1 MPRLTRNSRESGP
14 VFSGVVSSEQ
24 SSSESRTSIGATS
37 GASTTTNT
45 VVQSGTSTMPA
56 LSTGDIVTN
65 VVQNA
70 IDAQLSSSASGCS
83 GANSEVSSQ
92 AQLSTATSR
101 TASFMYNL
109 ATSAGNFSTL
119 GSAPFRSSATSE
131 ASTGMPRM
139 VSCLAN
145 STGRIIPN
153 FLNTFTAPISSSVW
167 SSGGGYSTPEVAL
180 ASQPSV
186 VPSLPS
192 VLDLAGYS
200 SEQSLPQS
208 LHGHGPSPFIVDPG
222 YAPISAKIVNAI
234 VSGKYINLGDLLPE
248 NALVVDDFSEP
259 QLLLDGRLVLTG
271 SARKPRKEITDILS
285 WVEAFTV
292 FSVIVCSYFPNRWR
306 DLSSYKLLIVITI
319 KRLDNTLLLPGSWT
333 GRNLM
338 CSFLIS
344 TRLVRPIE
352 VPADL
357 LQRLIVLVPSLLV
370 IVTMTVRSSVSRG
383 TRDGA

>member
-1 MPRLTRNSRESGP
+1 MH
-14 VFSGVVSSEQ
+14 
-24 SSSESRTSIGATS
+24 
-37 GASTTTNT
+37 
-45 VVQSGTSTMPA
+45 
-56 LSTGDIVTN
+56 
-65 VVQNA
+65 
-70 IDAQLSSSASGCS
+70 
-83 GANSEVSSQ
+83 
-92 AQLSTATSR
+92 
-101 TASFMYNL
+101 NL

-119 GSAPFRSSATSE
+119 GAAPFRSSVNTSE
-131 ASTGMPRM
+131 ASTGIPRM

-186 VPSLPS
+186 VPS

-208 LHGHGPSPFIVDPG
+208 FHGHGPSPFIVGPG

-306 DLSSYKLLIVITI
+306 DLSSYKLLILRTYRQFAGYAWCDYD
-319 KRLDNTLLLPGSWT
+319 KAFRQHAAA
-333 GRNLM
+333 
-338 CSFLIS
+338 
-344 TRLVRPIE
+344 TRLLDWSELNVQLFNFHTAGSAYRGPS
-352 VPADL
+352 
-357 LQRLIVLVPSLLV
+357 RLTTASNSSRSEP
-370 IVTMTVRSSVSRG
+370 TGNRNHDAMTVRSSVSRG

>member
-14 VFSGVVSSEQ
+14 VFSGVVSSER
-24 SSSESRTSIGATS
+24 SSSDSPTSIGATS
-37 GASTTTNT
+37 SASTTTNT

-65 VVQNA
+65 VVQVLQGQLNSLVQNA
-70 IDAQLSSSASGCS
+70 IDAQLSSSASGS
-83 GANSEVSSQ
+83 SSANCEESSQ

-101 TASFMYNL
+101 TASFVHNL

-180 ASQPSV
+180 ASKPSV
-186 VPSLPS
+186 VPLLPS

-208 LHGHGPSPFIVDPG
+208 LHGHGPSPFIVGPG

-234 VSGKYINLGDLLPE
+234 VSGKFTNLGDLLPE

-259 QLLLDGRLVLTG
+259 HILLDGRLVLTG

-306 DLSSYKLLIVITI
+306 DLSSYKLLILRTY
-319 KRLDNTLLLPGSWT
+319 R
-333 GRNLM
+333 
-338 CSFLIS
+338 
-344 TRLVRPIE
+344 
-352 VPADL
+352 
-357 LQRLIVLVPSLLV
+357 Q
-370 IVTMTVRSSVSRG
+370 
-383 TRDGA
+383 

>member
-1 MPRLTRNSRESGP
+1 MPLTPSYLRRQ
-14 VFSGVVSSEQ
+14 V
-24 SSSESRTSIGATS
+24 
-37 GASTTTNT
+37 
-45 VVQSGTSTMPA
+45 VVQAQIARYRRRHNSLQPHP
-56 LSTGDIVTN
+56 
-65 VVQNA
+65 VQRPSC
-70 IDAQLSSSASGCS
+70 I
-83 GANSEVSSQ
+83 
-92 AQLSTATSR
+92 
-101 TASFMYNL
+101 
-109 ATSAGNFSTL
+109 TL
-119 GSAPFRSSATSE
+119 RPVRGIFRLWVQRHFDRRL
-131 ASTGMPRM
+131 RM

-208 LHGHGPSPFIVDPG
+208 LHGHGPSPFIVGPG

-292 FSVIVCSYFPNRWR
+292 FSVIVCSYFPNR
-306 DLSSYKLLIVITI
+306 DGVICHRT
-319 KRLDNTLLLPGSWT
+319 
-333 GRNLM
+333 
-338 CSFLIS
+338 SF
-344 TRLVRPIE
+344 
-352 VPADL
+352 
-357 LQRLIVLVPSLLV
+357 
-370 IVTMTVRSSVSRG
+370 
-383 TRDGA
+383 